1 MSRNPLANLLFHFGV
16 VRITREVMPFPLVL
30 GVIIQFLGPIS
41 INDVPVSFGLNTIVL
56 VTESRHRGLVSI
68 GPGIFHQHGEIVAFQ
83 LFFSR
88 LESSQGGQG
97 RKTDVGLVPI
107 RRQPTQTMI
116 VGNDEQ
122 NVA

>member
-1 MSRNPLANLLFHFGV
+1 MSRNSLAHLLFNFGV

-30 GVIIQFLGPIS
+30 GVIIQLLRPIS
-41 INDVPVSFGLNTIVL
+41 INDVPVSFGSNAIVL

-68 GPGIFHQHGEIVAFQ
+68 GLGIFHQHGEIVAFQ

-122 NVA
+122 NVG